1 MLTTAKDDE
10 QPLARLL
17 VEADDALAQP
27 GDRFD
32 QIVALGGERGVLG
45 LDLAQ
50 FFLGAQI
57 DGAEPLAVAAQ
68 PFELGLD
75 RGDVRQHGVR
85 LDAGE
90 ARDRIGLDLEHLV
103 DLVGDVGES
112 ALGAFDA
119 LLGAGG
125 LLAGRA
131 ERFERCADRAV
142 AGAERVLGLGKTIGG
157 GAAGGF
163 GGLDLADQQAALLLE
178 DRRRVGQRRALL
190 LGLGAAGVERG
201 DLGDGAVFAVAPGLP
216 VGADGG
222 EPAVGE
228 LGLARQRLRL
238 GAHLGELRA
247 LAFDLGADVG
257 ELALQVGGRWQFGE
271 RRFRQ
276 RPGWRWASSRPAISR
291 VLASVRAEMRAVL
304 RAISRSAMAW
314 SSRALSA
321 SRCAVRQCS
330 RAAASAAPA
339 AVRSDC
345 AASAALR
352 LSSSVGARG

>member
-1 MLTTAKDDE
+1 MTA
-10 QPLARLL
+10 PSRSRSRRSRSSSVSIA
-17 VEADDALAQP
+17 ATS
-27 GDRFD
+27 GS
-32 QIVALGGERGVLG
+32 
-45 LDLAQ
+45 
-50 FFLGAQI
+50 
-57 DGAEPLAVAAQ
+57 AV
-68 PFELGLD
+68 
-75 RGDVRQHGVR
+75 VR

-103 DLVGDVGES
+103 DLVGDVGEPP
-112 ALGAFDA
+112 LGAFDA

-131 ERFERCADRAV
+131 ERFERGADRTV
-142 AGAERVLGLGKTIGG
+142 AGAERVLGLGQTIGG

-201 DLGDGAVFAVAPGLP
+201 DLGDGAIFAVAPGLP

-257 ELALQVGGRWQFGE
+257 ELALQVGGRRQFGE
-271 RRFRQ
+271 AAFGNVQAGAGPRRGR
-276 RPGWRWASSRPAISR
+276 
-291 VLASVRAEMRAVL
+291 
-304 RAISRSAMAW
+304 RSAGSW
-314 SSRALSA
+314 PR
-321 SRCAVRQCS
+321 
-330 RAAASAAPA
+330 
-339 AVRSDC
+339 
-345 AASAALR
+345 
-352 LSSSVGARG
+352 